1 MLSSWPTTVDR
12 QERTK
17 RLIDLFFV
25 SVLLD
30 ADAGTNWKYKS
41 KESGKFYSR
50 SEGLAVASLEMFKSG
65 KFSSNPDEPHQVDS
79 NGLKKID
86 MKTLGKDLQ
95 VSESNVLNGL
105 QGRAELMVKLARVL
119 QNHEVF
125 GVEARPGNLLG
136 RSLFQKEPED
146 DLI

>member
-1 MLSSWPTTVDR
+1 MLSSWPTTVER

-30 ADAGTNWKYKS
+30 ADAGTGWRYKS

-79 NGLKKID
+79 DGLRKID
-86 MKTLGKDLQ
+86 MKALGKDLQ
-95 VSESNVLNGL
+95 VSESNVINGL
-105 QGRAELMVKLARVL
+105 EGRAELMLKLAEIL
-119 QNHEVF
+119 QNQEVF
-125 GVEARPGNLLG
+125 GTEARPGNVLGKNLLD
-136 RSLFQKEPED
+136 RKEG
-146 DLI
+146 I

>member
-1 MLSSWPTTVDR
+1 MLSSWPTTVER

-30 ADAGTNWKYKS
+30 ADAGTGWRYKS

-79 NGLKKID
+79 NGLRKID
-86 MKTLGKDLQ
+86 MKALGKDLQ
-95 VSESNVLNGL
+95 VSESNVINGL
-105 QGRAELMVKLARVL
+105 QGRAELMLKLAEIL
-119 QNHEVF
+119 QNQEVF
-125 GVEARPGNLLG
+125 GTEARPGNVLG
-136 RSLFQKEPED
+136 KNLPDRKEG
-146 DLI
+146 I